1 MIKSTDVHSN
11 ICTFLIFILYTF
23 IVIFAIMCEKGRKR
37 PEVFRGALPVHV
49 ILCYLVL
56 KKAFCD
62 FCLSGFVM
70 VSYKAII
77 LTFSLRMIFLRVADI
92 ERIKSHKGEISLWIN
107 SF

>member
-1 MIKSTDVHSN
+1 
-11 ICTFLIFILYTF
+11 
-23 IVIFAIMCEKGRKR
+23 MCEKGRKR

-77 LTFSLRMIFLRVADI
+77 LTFSLRMNFLRVADI
-92 ERIKSHKGEISLWIN
+92 ERIKSHKGEILLWIN

>member
-1 MIKSTDVHSN
+1 MQDRLPCLHEQSV
-11 ICTFLIFILYTF
+11 LY
-23 IVIFAIMCEKGRKR
+23 VSDERSDRGK
-37 PEVFRGALPVHV
+37 PEVFRGALPAKV

-56 KKAFCD
+56 EKAFCD

-77 LTFSLRMIFLRVADI
+77 LTFSLRMNFLRVADI
-92 ERIKSHKGEISLWIN
+92 ERIKSHKGEILLWIN

>member
-1 MIKSTDVHSN
+1 MYN
-11 ICTFLIFILYTF
+11 RTFVLFLAFVLYTF
-23 IVIFAIMCEKGRKR
+23 IIIFAIISEKGRRR
-37 PEVFRGALPVHV
+37 PEVFRDALPVKV

-56 KKAFCD
+56 KKVFCD

-77 LTFSLRMIFLRVADI
+77 LTFSLRMNFLRVADI